1 MVSIQNIEPIKFII
15 LSLTDMCQL
24 LTGSSY
30 FVYWKR
36 MLNRVVYTMIRNLLT
51 RVDRVQGKY
60 HQLS

>member
-51 RVDRVQGKY
+51 RVD
-60 HQLS
+60 